1 MATQARSTAGKSSLF
16 TSIYGFCRI
25 TTVRNICVKPPT
37 ASKTTRISE
46 TSVEAS
52 QPSLRSLRCRSQ
64 SKTAE
69 PSGESSGDE
78 TDTCQSQHRDRLD
91 LDYQMQSSEE
101 SGSNDCSDEGDPPWA
116 AYISENLMKGTSPDT
131 KRRLQEVNEEFL
143 RILYC
148 FLFAALLEAAG
159 DTILPPG
166 QRKDAPSLY
175 DIPNVSFPQTDQRFL
190 SIVILGLARAFRMS
204 FLWTIRSWSRLLL
217 PLVGSIQFTRGIG
230 SFRRRDGW

>member
-1 MATQARSTAGKSSLF
+1 
-16 TSIYGFCRI
+16 
-25 TTVRNICVKPPT
+25 VRNICIEPPT
-37 ASKTTRISE
+37 SVSASKTTHISE
-46 TSVEAS
+46 ATVEAS
-52 QPSLRSLRCRSQ
+52 QPALRSLRCKSQ
-64 SKTAE
+64 SKTAK
-69 PSGESSGDE
+69 PCGESSGDE
-78 TDTCQSQHRDRLD
+78 TDTQHRDRLD
-91 LDYQMQSSEE
+91 LDYQTQSSEE
-101 SGSNDCSDEGDPPWA
+101 SGSDDCSGEVDPSWA

-143 RILYC
+143 RIVYC

-175 DIPNVSFPQTDQRFL
+175 DVPNVSFPQTNERFL

-204 FLWTIRSWSRLLL
+204 LLWTIRSWSRLLV